1 MDYNELKQIVESHG
15 CILDK
20 IDTSISKQTLYI
32 YYPEDKV
39 FEEYSDCFSDPTV
52 NRVFA
57 TVVIQKN
64 SVTELYEYLYLAAD
78 KNSKIFFTDRHEKFQ
93 NSNITK
99 KHVNMMCKIAKRKVF
114 EKKKQFKMKMLE
126 KDFV

>member
-1 MDYNELKQIVESHG
+1 MNYEELKNIVESHG
-15 CILDK
+15 CILDE
-20 IDTSISKQTLYI
+20 IDTSISRQTLYI
-32 YYPEDKV
+32 YYPEDIV
-39 FEEYSDCFSDPTV
+39 FKEYSDCYSDPTV

-64 SVTELYEYLYLAAD
+64 SVTELYVYLDLSAD
-78 KNSKIFFTDRHEKFQ
+78 ENGKIFFTDRNKKLQ
-93 NSNITK
+93 NSNITEK
-99 KHVNMMCKIAKRKVF
+99 QVNRMCKIAKRKVF